1 MPAKETTSSILAQ
14 LGKRAQEAHAKHKS
28 DTTRDDEF
36 AKVPPGIINGVAQLV
51 DAKVAKIK
59 TGNNAGQ
66 PCFFARAICLSP
78 ETVLTKEGQRLKAQG
93 LNTQIRE
100 ELFETTNSKGVTISF
115 DTHWDEFYNHLR
127 KLGVDTNSIQ
137 RAEDI
142 ETQILP
148 ALIKAAPCFQFRTS
162 RSEPTKEYPDPRT
175 FENWG
180 GLIADYDPSA
190 VTAEAN
196 GQQQQDSTP
205 DAMTTSN
212 DDSTGEA
219 AATGDEEM
227 SLEELGAAAD
237 NKDEASI
244 DALEQR
250 ADAAGISKEVVNSA
264 ESWADVAS
272 LIARREAGDA
282 EEEAS
287 AEVEWSPAVEEV
299 YRYKPVDPKTKKP
312 GKAVECQVTAVDGG
326 KKTVNLKNLSNSKLI
341 YKNVKWDALES
352 AE

>member
-14 LGKRAQEAHAKHKS
+14 LGKRAQEAHNKHKG
-28 DTTRDDEF
+28 DTIRDDEF

-51 DAKVAKIK
+51 DAKVANLK

-100 ELFETTNSKGVTISF
+100 ELFETKNSKGVVTTF
-115 DTHWDEFYNHLR
+115 DAHWDEFYNHLR
-127 KLGVDTNSIQ
+127 KLGVDTDSIQ

-142 ETQILP
+142 ETQVLP
-148 ALIKAAPCFQFRTS
+148 ALIKAAPCFQFRTT

-180 GLIADYDPSA
+180 GLVPPDIIN
-190 VTAEAN
+190 TETN
-196 GQQQQDSTP
+196 GQQQQDSTL
-205 DAMTTSN
+205 DAEATSN
-212 DDSTGEA
+212 NDSAGEA

-227 SLEELGAAAD
+227 SLEELGTAAD

-244 DALEQR
+244 DELERR
-250 ADAAGISKEVVNSA
+250 AEAAGISKEVVNSA
-264 ESWADVAS
+264 KSWADVVR
-272 LIARREAGDA
+272 LILKHETGDT
-282 EEEAS
+282 EEETT
-287 AEVEWSPAVEEV
+287 AEVEWSPSVEEV
-299 YRYKPVDPKTKKP
+299 YRYRPIDPKTKKA
-312 GKAVECQVTAVDGG
+312 GKAVECQVTAVDI
-326 KKTVNLKNLSNSKLI
+326 KNKTLTLKNLANAKLV